1 MSDPQPEIWHAL
13 EITAD
18 PAAAEALEFAFN
30 ELDTIGTEINYLGRK
45 TTETVTVAGYF
56 HPRPDAAEI
65 QASLDYALGVYG
77 LRPDA
82 IRFREWRRFGK
93 TDWLYDWKKHWK
105 PTVIGSFIVAPP
117 WEAVEDAD
125 RHIIWIE
132 PNMAFGT
139 GTHETTQL
147 CLEAIEQNYR
157 PEETFLDVGTGT
169 GILAIGAARMK
180 AAKGIREGGQ
190 IGGYDTDDGS
200 IEIARENAVL
210 NEVADFVR
218 FHPCSIG
225 DETPAAD
232 FVCANLTIDVILPLL
247 PLLIS
252 KTRRILLLSG
262 ILAEQEPQIIDALA
276 GHGFPAPEIGRKGE
290 WISVLA
296 AI

>member
-30 ELDTIGTEINYLGRK
+30 ELDTLGTEINHLRRK
-45 TTETVTVAGYF
+45 ASETVTVAGYF
-56 HPRPDAAEI
+56 HQQPDDVEI

-82 IRFREWRRFGK
+82 ILSREWRRFGK

-117 WEAVEDAD
+117 WETVEDAD

-169 GILAIGAARMK
+169 GILAIAAARMK
-180 AAKGIREGGQ
+180 AAKGIGESGQ
-190 IGGYDTDDGS
+190 ITAYDTDDGS

-210 NEVADFVR
+210 NEVAEFVR
-218 FHPCSIG
+218 FHPGSIG
-225 DETPAAD
+225 GQTPSAD

-247 PLLIS
+247 PLLIA
-252 KTRRILLLSG
+252 KTRRALLLSG
-262 ILAEQEPQIIDALA
+262 ILAEQEPQIIEALA
-276 GHGFPAPEIGRKGE
+276 GHGFLAPEIGRKGE